1 MAGQT
6 GLTAWLRND
15 NIVSGDKMS
24 EAVKQKSYETYKKCG
39 ERALFVALALALH
52 AVVLYPFLNRQK
64 SPDIQMGKPASSTM
78 MVELTQT
85 QEPVSGEAEPVNDT
99 PPVETPP
106 SAPPIDENAGK
117 SPAKVKQ
124 DTKPKVVPTR
134 VTRRPVREPEKLP
147 AQPQSSPSEASA
159 EKRASA
165 SEKSSPS
172 TNRTDNGHPGG
183 AAAPAPAPAYT
194 AASSAG
200 YSNNPAPEYPSLAL
214 RRRWE
219 GTVVLQVQVLRDGRT
234 GEIRV
239 QSSSG
244 RTVLDQ
250 SAIEAVRHW
259 RFNPARRAGVAEES
273 RVSVPLQFKLR

>member
-1 MAGQT
+1 
-6 GLTAWLRND
+6 
-15 NIVSGDKMS
+15 MS
-24 EAVKQKSYETYKKCG
+24 EAVKQKSYETYKKCV
-39 ERALFVALALALH
+39 ERAFFVALALALH
-52 AVVLYPFLNRQK
+52 AAVLYPFLNRQK
-64 SPDIQMGKPASSTM
+64 SPDIQMGKPATSTM

-85 QEPVSGEAEPVNDT
+85 MDPVSREAESVKAT

-134 VTRRPVREPEKLP
+134 VSRRPVRAPEKLP
-147 AQPQSSPSEASA
+147 AQPQSSPSEVPA
-159 EKRASA
+159 EKRAST
-165 SEKSSPS
+165 SEKSPPS

-183 AAAPAPAPAYT
+183 AVAPAPAYT

-244 RTVLDQ
+244 RPVLDQ